1 MKPCWSSLGPVW
13 SCCETVLASLRAVWS
28 QGKPESILLWTSLL
42 VSEPFQEPLGAWSF
56 LEGYACAH
64 CYHVWVQ
71 QSPGSL
77 KRCAHENDDDV
88 WLKYACR
95 YNTSLELSWTYV
107 RSIVSLTRPLSN
119 CLKALSNTVNS
130 LCQYCAQIL

>member
-1 MKPCWSSLGPVW
+1 ML
-13 SCCETVLASLRAVWS
+13 S

-56 LEGYACAH
+56 LEGYAGAL

-71 QSPGSL
+71 QSSGSL

-88 WLKYACR
+88 WLKYDCR
-95 YNTSLELSWTYV
+95 YNSSLELSWTYV
-107 RSIVSLTRPLSN
+107 RSIVRLVRPLSN
-119 CLKALSNTVNS
+119 SLKALSAAVRS
-130 LCQYCAQIL
+130 LRQCCAQIL